1 MNDTLLRSGDQSQV
15 KRGIG
20 MESFIKAVVAWVAVA
35 WAGLHP
41 SWQALLTLNALDIVS
56 GLIVAGMAGQISST
70 ASSRGIGKKALMW
83 IAVAAAET
91 FAGLAAS
98 AHLVEV
104 SFPSGAVVAG
114 FWCVTEVI
122 SIFENLGRGGIPL
135 PDSMVAALSKLG
147 RGVAREEKK

>member
-1 MNDTLLRSGDQSQV
+1 
-15 KRGIG
+15 
-20 MESFIKAVVAWVAVA
+20 MESVITAAVAWVGVA

-41 SWQALLTLNALDIVS
+41 SWQGLLTLNALDIVS

-70 ASSRGIGKKALMW
+70 ASSRGIWKKALMW

-91 FAGLAAS
+91 FAGLATS

-104 SFPSGAVVAG
+104 AFPSGAVVAG

-122 SIFENLGRGGIPL
+122 SIFENLARGGVPL
-135 PDSMVAALSKLG
+135 PDVMVAALSKLG
-147 RGVAREEKK
+147 RNSAREETK